1 MTAVREAIALPL
13 LFLTVALFGGLRIAE
28 RVALEPPPLFALVLS
43 VLALGLLVRSGA
55 LLPQALLDGR
65 RSALANVNGLIVVLA
80 LFVATA
86 QAFHAST
93 PESGLPH
100 VLFNVFFLVLLANT
114 LAASPDRARVLRSLF
129 VILGSGFVLK
139 FIVLAALSNPAD
151 TVLARVLRALFEGVT
166 LGTVTQDVVHPASG
180 YIAFC
185 TLTLY
190 FFGLVMLPVREDA
203 SHGRH
208 DYWRPRLARRL
219 TPDA

>member
-28 RVALEPPPLFALVLS
+28 RVALVPPPLFALVLS

-55 LLPQALLDGR
+55 LIPNALLDAR
-65 RSALANVNGLIVVLA
+65 RPALANLNGLIVVLA
-80 LFVATA
+80 LFLATA
-86 QAFHAST
+86 QAFHLST

-100 VLFNVFFLVLLANT
+100 VLFNVFFVVLLANT

-139 FIVLAALSNPAD
+139 FIVLAALSNPAE
-151 TVLARVLRALFEGVT
+151 TMLARVLRVLFEGVT
-166 LGTVTQDVVHPASG
+166 LGTVTQDVIHPATG

-185 TLTLY
+185 TLMLY
-190 FFGLVMLPVREDA
+190 LFGLVMLPAHRTDA
-203 SHGRH
+203 STAITR
-208 DYWRPRLARRL
+208 ARNVS
-219 TPDA
+219 A